1 MGNETRSKR
10 IMSGGF
16 FFRNKQ
22 DSSYAILFDS
32 RMMIG
37 LYSIIMVIIIIGKSN
52 IIQYSVISC
61 VKQHNNYLH
70 H

>member
-1 MGNETRSKR
+1 MGNETRSKG
-10 IMSGGF
+10 IMSGG